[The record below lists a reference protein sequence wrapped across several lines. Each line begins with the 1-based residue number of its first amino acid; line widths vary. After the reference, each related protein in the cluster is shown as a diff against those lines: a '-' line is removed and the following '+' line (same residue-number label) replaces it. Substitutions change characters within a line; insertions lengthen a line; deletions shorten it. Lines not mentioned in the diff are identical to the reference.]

1 MVEDN
6 EDLSFIPDLPTGGPL
21 AVYRKRANFDW
32 KRLRLIFE
40 KKQGL
45 RIKYKVWHRLESD
58 PLFAHPATT
67 LPMDEQKRL
76 CAMQVNRMKQLDLVP
91 KEIENLSFSAKTKYL
106 MYINEA
112 LASYSPSL
120 SVKIALGVGLFNNA
134 IRAMGTEKHTKYIEA
149 AWNREVITCLAITE
163 LSHGSNTKSIRT
175 TATYDPAT
183 QEFVINTPDFEAAKC
198 WVGNLGK
205 TATVAMTFA
214 NLYTADGQNHG
225 LHGFLIPI
233 RDPKTLQSYPGV
245 LVGDIGEKCGLNGI
259 DNGFVVFSN
268 YRIPRDNLLN
278 RTSDV
283 TPEGVYESMFTEPA
297 KVLGAALESFSAGR
311 IGIMQESAN
320 TLCSAAVIAVRYA
333 AVRKQFGPERQGDEM
348 AIIEY
353 QLHQYRIFPYLAA
366 ACVHKI
372 AVEELTNTYLEII
385 ARSQADSN
393 GFDVLT
399 QNVSEIHALVSASK
413 PRITWAA
420 RDAIQEA
427 REACGGHGYLQAA
440 KLGQMRS
447 DHDPLCTYEGD
458 NNVLGQ
464 QASNWLLRQ
473 WRAKELESPI
483 GTVKFLENREE
494 LLQLNY
500 AQALQRYGL
509 ASWEFALHC
518 YEWLLCHLMSRTS
531 AHIERDL
538 ASGMHRFE
546 ARNNSQVAGA
556 RELSLA
562 YAEYFA
568 LSRYA
573 AHVRHLQ
580 VEESY
585 GQVLRLLYDVYAMRL
600 LEQHMTTFYVGGF
613 GVGDAFANALQ
624 QRLLQ
629 SCAQLKDVAVSVA
642 DAIAPPD
649 FALNSVIARA
659 DGLLYENLQK
669 EFMTNEG
676 AFQRPKWWRDV
687 IIPQAKSK
695 L

>member
-1 MVEDN
+1 MNNVDI
-6 EDLSFIPDLPTGGPL
+6 SFIPDLPAGGPL

-32 KRLRLIFE
+32 KRLRLLFE
-40 KKQGL
+40 TEQGS
-45 RIKYKVWHRLESD
+45 RIKYNVWSRLEND
-58 PLFAHPATT
+58 PLFAHASRT

-76 CAMQVNRMKQLDLVP
+76 AAMQVNRMKHLQLVP
-91 KEIENLSFSAKTKYL
+91 PEVDALDFSRKTKYL
-106 MYINEA
+106 MHINEA

-149 AWNREVITCLAITE
+149 AWNREIITCLAVTE
-163 LSHGSNTKSIRT
+163 LSHGSNTKCIRT
-175 TATYDPAT
+175 TATYDPCT

-205 TATVAMTFA
+205 MATVAMTFA
-214 NLYTADGQNHG
+214 NLQTADGVNHG

-233 RDPKTLQSYPGV
+233 RDPKTLLPYPGV

-259 DNGFVVFSN
+259 DNGFVVFTN

-278 RTSDV
+278 RTGNV
-283 TPEGVYESMFTEPA
+283 TPEGVYESVFAEPGKA
-297 KVLGAALESFSAGR
+297 LGAALESFSAGR
-311 IGIMQESAN
+311 IGIMQEAAN

-333 AVRKQFGPERQGDEM
+333 AVRKQFGPERQGEEI

-366 ACVHKI
+366 ACVMKI
-372 AVEELTNTYLEII
+372 AVEQLTNTYLEIV
-385 ARSQADSN
+385 AGSQADAN

-399 QNVSEIHALVSASK
+399 QKAGEIHAIISASK
-413 PRITWAA
+413 PRITWCA

-427 REACGGHGYLQAA
+427 REACGGHGYLRAA
-440 KLGQMRS
+440 KLGDMRT

-473 WRAKELESPI
+473 WNAKQLETPLGS
-483 GTVKFLENREE
+483 VKFLEQRQQ
-494 LLQLNY
+494 LLQLKFE
-500 AQALQRYGL
+500 QLIKQSPL
-509 ASWEFALHC
+509 DSWQFALSC
-518 YEWLLCHLMSRTS
+518 YEWLLCYLMRHT
-531 AHIERDL
+531 AQHMEQQL
-538 ASGMHRFE
+538 AAGVHRFE

-562 YAEYFA
+562 YAEYFG
-568 LSRYA
+568 LSRFV
-573 AHVRHLQ
+573 AHVRQLQ
-580 VEESY
+580 LDAPY
-585 GQVLRLLYDVYAMRL
+585 ARVLRLLYDVYAMWL
-600 LEQHMTTFYVGGF
+600 LEKHMTSFYVGGF
-613 GVGDAFANALQ
+613 AAGSAFASAVQ

-629 SCAQLKDVAVSVA
+629 SCAQLKDMAVSVA
-642 DAIAPPD
+642 DSIAPPD
-649 FALNSVIARA
+649 FALNSIIARA
-659 DGLLYENLQK
+659 DGLLYENLQN

-676 AFQRPKWWRDV
+676 AFQRPSWWRDV
-687 IIPQAKSK
+687 IIPQTETKS
-695 L
+695 

>member
-1 MVEDN
+1 MENVDT
-6 EDLSFIPDLPTGGPL
+6 SFIPDLPSGGAL

-32 KRLRLIFE
+32 KRLRLILE
-40 KKQGL
+40 KEQGL
-45 RIKYKVWHRLESD
+45 RIKYKVWRRLEND
-58 PLFAHPATT
+58 PLFAHASRT

-76 CAMQVNRMKQLDLVP
+76 AAMQVNRMKHLDLVP
-91 KEIENLSFSAKTKYL
+91 KEVENLNFSAKTKYL
-106 MYINEA
+106 MNINEA

-134 IRAMGTEKHTKYIEA
+134 IRALGTEKHTKYIEA
-149 AWNREVITCLAITE
+149 AWNREVITCLAVTE
-163 LSHGSNTKSIRT
+163 LSHGSNTKRIRT
-175 TATYDPAT
+175 TATYDPSS

-205 TATVAMTFA
+205 MATVAMTFA
-214 NLYTADGQNHG
+214 NLITADGENHG
-225 LHGFLIPI
+225 LHGFLLPI
-233 RDPKTLQSYPGV
+233 RDPKTLLSYPGV

-259 DNGFVVFSN
+259 DNGFVVFTN

-278 RTSDV
+278 RTGNV
-283 TPEGVYESMFTEPA
+283 TPEGVYESVFAEPGKA
-297 KVLGAALESFSAGR
+297 LGAALESFSAGR

-333 AVRKQFGPERQGDEM
+333 AVRKQFGPERQGEEI

-366 ACVHKI
+366 ACVLKI
-372 AVEELTNTYLEII
+372 AVEEMTNTYLEII

-393 GFDVLT
+393 GFDILT
-399 QNVSEIHALVSASK
+399 QNAAEIHAIISASK
-413 PRITWAA
+413 PRITWSA

-427 REACGGHGYLQAA
+427 REACGGHGYLRAA
-440 KLGQMRS
+440 KLGQMRT

-473 WRAKELESPI
+473 WSAKELESPI
-483 GTVKFLENREE
+483 GSVKFLERRQQ
-494 LLQLNY
+494 LLQLQY
-500 AQALQRYGL
+500 TQLVQQSPL
-509 ASWEFALHC
+509 DSWEFALSC

-531 AHIERDL
+531 AHIEAQL
-538 ASGMHRFE
+538 AAGVHPFE
-546 ARNNSQVAGA
+546 ARNKSQVMGA

-562 YAEYFA
+562 YAEYCA
-568 LSRYA
+568 LSRFVGHVQQLSLEPPYA
-573 AHVRHLQ
+573 N
-580 VEESY
+580 
-585 GQVLRLLYDVYAMRL
+585 VLRVLYDVYAMWL
-600 LEQHMTTFYVGGF
+600 LENHMTTFYVGGF
-613 GVGDAFANALQ
+613 AVGGAFAAAVQ
-624 QRLLQ
+624 ERLLQ

-649 FALNSVIARA
+649 FALNSIIARA
-659 DGLLYENLQK
+659 DGLLYENLQN

-676 AFQRPKWWRDV
+676 AFQRPAWWRDV
-687 IIPQAKSK
+687 IIPQPQEKSK

>member
-1 MVEDN
+1 MDKVDT
-6 EDLSFIPDLPTGGPL
+6 SFIPDLPVSGPL
-21 AVYRKRANFDW
+21 SVYRKRANFDW

-40 KKQGL
+40 KEQGL
-45 RIKYKVWHRLESD
+45 RIKYKVWRRLEND
-58 PLFAHPATT
+58 PLFAHASRT

-76 CAMQVNRMKQLDLVP
+76 AAMQVNKMKQLELVP
-91 KEIENLSFSAKTKYL
+91 KEIESLSFSAKTKYL
-106 MYINEA
+106 MFINEA
-112 LASYSPSL
+112 LASYSASL

-149 AWNREVITCLAITE
+149 AWNREIITCLAVTE
-163 LSHGSNTKSIRT
+163 LSHGSNTKRIRT
-175 TATYDPAT
+175 TATYDPST
-183 QEFVINTPDFEAAKC
+183 QEFVVNTPDFEAAKC

-205 TATVAMTFA
+205 MATVAMTFA
-214 NLYTADGQNHG
+214 NLITADGENHG

-233 RDPKTLQSYPGV
+233 RDPKTLLSYPGV

-259 DNGFVVFSN
+259 DNGFVVFTN

-278 RTSDV
+278 RTGNV
-283 TPEGVYESMFTEPA
+283 TPEGVYESVFAEPGKA
-297 KVLGAALESFSAGR
+297 LGAALESFSAGR

-333 AVRKQFGPERQGDEM
+333 AVRKQFGPERQGEEM

-366 ACVHKI
+366 ACVQKI

-385 ARSQADSN
+385 ARSQADAN

-399 QNVSEIHALVSASK
+399 QNAAEIHAIISASK
-413 PRITWAA
+413 PHITWSA

-427 REACGGHGYLQAA
+427 REACGGHGYLRAA
-440 KLGQMRS
+440 KLGQMRT

-473 WRAKELESPI
+473 WSAKELETPI
-483 GTVKFLENREE
+483 GSIKFLEQRQK
-494 LLQLNY
+494 LLKLQYEQLV
-500 AQALQRYGL
+500 QKT
-509 ASWEFALHC
+509 SIDSFEFALTC
-518 YEWLLCHLMSRTS
+518 YEWLLCHLMAHTS
-531 AHIERDL
+531 AHIEAQL
-538 ASGMHRFE
+538 AAGVHRFE

-556 RELSLA
+556 KELSLA

-568 LSRYA
+568 LSRFVG
-573 AHVRHLQ
+573 HVRQLSVAQ
-580 VEESY
+580 PY
-585 GQVLRLLYDVYAMRL
+585 AQVLRLLYDVYAMWL
-600 LEQHMTTFYVGGF
+600 LEKHMTTFYVGGF
-613 GVGDAFANALQ
+613 AVGAAFSTAVQ
-624 QRLLQ
+624 QNLLQ
-629 SCAQLKDVAVSVA
+629 SCARLKDVAVSVA

-659 DGLLYENLQK
+659 DGLLYENLQN
-669 EFMTNEG
+669 EFMTNAG
-676 AFQRPKWWRDV
+676 AFQRPEWWRDV
-687 IIPQAKSK
+687 IIPQPQEKSK